1 MYYST
6 ENTREYHEAE
16 EQWLEVDSDL
26 APAIDHLITSYPAWT
41 KVESTLLFTK
51 FQVTGEFHIK
61 WCCNQY

>member
-51 FQVTGEFHIK
+51 F
-61 WCCNQY
+61 